1 MPAIEYSNP
10 PLPEG
15 VNVSRTHPLL
25 DFARLAAALLAIVVI
40 AVVVLA
46 LLAERLASK
55 VPFEMEQALAAQ
67 FSDRLPQPNGIS
79 RYLQSLADRLTA
91 ADPLPP
97 GMKITVHFVDEPTV
111 NAFATLGGH
120 VVIYRGLIEAMPH
133 ENALAMVMAHEIAH
147 VRLRHPANS
156 MGRGLAISMGLSMMS
171 AGMGDSLAADA
182 LGSAG
187 LLTELSFSRD
197 QELDADAAGLANLNA
212 LYGHVQGADVLFQR
226 MAELLTTDDLRAPAL
241 FSTHPLDEERIYAI
255 VDLAQRSR
263 WATEGEL
270 TPFPEAIRVQFPSMA
285 SEDGGI
291 DSPDAELDSS
301 AAMEAEPHADA
312 AQNEPIDGEPAA
324 ELAPA
329 DAEAAGTDAD
339 ASEAGGGTQQ

>member
-25 DFARLAAALLAIVVI
+25 DFARLAAALVAIVVI
-40 AVVVLA
+40 AVVILA
-46 LLAERLASK
+46 LVAERLASR

-67 FSDRLPQPNGIS
+67 FSDRLPPPNGIS
-79 RYLQSLADRLTA
+79 GYLQGLADRLTA

-97 GMKITVHFVDEPTV
+97 GMKVTVHFVDEPTV

-120 VVIYRGLIEAMPH
+120 VVVYRGLMEAMPH
-133 ENALAMVMAHEIAH
+133 ENALAMVIAHEIAH

-156 MGRGLAISMGLSMMS
+156 MGRGLAISLGLSMIS

-226 MAELLTTDDLRAPAL
+226 MAELLTTDSLRVPAL

-255 VDLAQRSR
+255 VDLAQSSR

-270 TPFPEAIRVQFPSMA
+270 TPFPEAIRVQLPSMA
-285 SEDGGI
+285 SEDDGI
-291 DSPDAELDSS
+291 GSPDVELDS
-301 AAMEAEPHADA
+301 AAEMEAEPHADA
-312 AQNEPIDGEPAA
+312 APDGPMGDESAGDRVPV
-324 ELAPA
+324 
-329 DAEAAGTDAD
+329 DAAGAD
-339 ASEAGGGTQQ
+339 VGAR